1 MNFACLSVCI
11 DPINVKTSEPIKLNI
26 FEATHVILP
35 RILTHVILQRILTHV
50 ILNIYGYS
58 ELPKY

>member
-1 MNFACLSVCI
+1 MNFACLSVCM

-26 FEATHVILP
+26 FEATHVIL
-35 RILTHVILQRILTHV
+35 
-50 ILNIYGYS
+50 NIYGYS